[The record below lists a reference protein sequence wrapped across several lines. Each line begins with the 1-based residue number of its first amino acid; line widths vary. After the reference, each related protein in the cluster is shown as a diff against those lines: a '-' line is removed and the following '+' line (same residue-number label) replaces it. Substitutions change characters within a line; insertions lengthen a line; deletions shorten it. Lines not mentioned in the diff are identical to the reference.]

1 MQSLKDVISV
11 LKDKKNY
18 RMNMLVILKINFLI
32 NLKKILKMVCK
43 IPSIS

>member
-1 MQSLKDVISV
+1 MQSLRDVTSV

-32 NLKKILKMVCK
+32 NLNKILKMVCK